1 LSNMA
6 VIAKV
11 AFFEI
16 FVSQIEQVGGEED

>member
-1 LSNMA
+1 MA